1 MRIREKYEVMVEIPY
16 KIVFILIFC
25 YWEPCIFKIFAWVCF
40 AFAARKLSW
49 TRRSVMINILIH
61 RVIIWIHS
69 SVSFLFLAPI
79 SYFYFIEFRFFGKN
93 FVAVQSL
100 SHVWLFATPGTV
112 ANPKHSRLP
121 FPPISPGVCSSSC
134 PLNRWLLSNHL
145 ILCHPLLLLPSLFPS
160 IREDPDVEKNKKL

>member
-1 MRIREKYEVMVEIPY
+1 MESFKKNMEWKNMRIREKYEVMVEIPY

-49 TRRSVMINILIH
+49 TRRSVMINIPIH

-79 SYFYFIEFRFFGKN
+79 SYFLFIEFRFFGKN

-100 SHVWLFATPGTV
+100 SHVWLFATPWTV
-112 ANPKHSRLP
+112 ALQASFSSN
-121 FPPISPGVCSSSC
+121 ISWS
-134 PLNRWLLSNHL
+134 LLKFMSTESV
-145 ILCHPLLLLPSLFPS
+145 IA
-160 IREDPDVEKNKKL
+160 I